1 MQGGVDRERTESDGT
16 GMIESLTIGQAAA
29 GLALVVAIIAG
40 LQTLKKNIKSWLDA
54 ALKDQFAALEKTQ
67 KDILARLD
75 VVDKENCKNYLVTF
89 LAEVARGEMKDET
102 EMQRFWEEY
111 EHYTAPPLKGNSY
124 ITHKVEELKG
134 RKLL

>member
-1 MQGGVDRERTESDGT
+1 
-16 GMIESLTIGQAAA
+16 MIESITIGQAAA
-29 GLALVVAIIAG
+29 GLALIVAIIAG
-40 LQTLKKNIKSWLDA
+40 VQALKKNIKAWLDA
-54 ALKDQFAALEKTQ
+54 ALKDQFAGIEKTQ

-75 VVDKENCKNYLVTF
+75 TVDKENCKNYLVTF